1 MDSESFTKT
10 KNEEDKQEE
19 AGDNISTFRNVFF
32 TTRLRRSSVH
42 FDKIDRFLIWCEF
55 GIVLP
60 CGILFWI
67 ILYIFGI

>member
-1 MDSESFTKT
+1 MDSESFTKN

-32 TTRLRRSSVH
+32 ATRLRRSSVH